1 MAQQLKKKF
10 LGNDQ
15 VDGEKILLEQGQSI
29 KAKDAANVEQ
39 DLIKLGP
46 TDEVLVGPLAVEVAI
61 KDSSVQKA
69 GDTMTGSLTVD
80 SGAGASIIVSDTS
93 VTVND
98 GAGSLATV
106 AGGLIQS
113 SNNPGGGIT
122 DSGEMGG
129 GTIAL
134 NSTSPDSEG
143 SILLES
149 GNPSQFASYSFDDI
163 LNGTNASGSITPQG
177 LSSSFTDAAGVATTA
192 NYQSG
197 GVSISEVD
205 GANSKNFSVDLAS
218 GVSLYQDVG
227 AGPQPVAP
235 TQDYHLAPKKYVD
248 DEIAAES
255 SALQGNINAVADD
268 VSHLVTLSGVAVDSD
283 NLGTFTGVS
292 PVISANATIKSALQD
307 LSSAVEA
314 IGSGSIAGLQEEI
327 DDTQLGAGLETD
339 GSYVAPA
346 GSNYLTAATSLKDA
360 DSKLDAQIKTNS
372 DDIADLVN
380 ADLLFLKLDGSRPM
394 EANLNMMNGLVH
406 NKIVGLADP
415 TDARDAVNKQYVDA
429 IAEGLHVHAPA
440 KALFAASLASV
451 SGGAVTYSNG
461 SSGVGATLSLANPVT
476 AIDGYT
482 LQIGD
487 RVIINGEANQ
497 AHNGI
502 YLYSSSTLFTRASD
516 FDTISE
522 AAGGDFIFVQEGTA
536 YGNSGWVMTETTSA
550 IGTSPIIFVQF
561 SGAGQLSEGDA
572 IDLVGNEIN
581 VLYDNSSIGVD
592 GSNQL
597 FVKTDGISNAMLQD
611 DSVDKSNI
619 AADVAG
625 IGLQQAG
632 DGSLEI
638 KLDGSSLAVSISGI
652 KSNIIWS
659 KAYFDL
665 TATDISNG
673 YVDFPAGVIAEAG
686 SIIGFVDRLAIHEDE
701 DFTVSTVSGK
711 TRITFAGDLIAP
723 GQSALDA
730 NDNLYF
736 KFQKKEA

>member
-15 VDGEKILLEQGQSI
+15 VDGDKILLEQGQAI
-29 KAKDAANVEQ
+29 KAKDALGVEQ

-46 TDEVLVGPLAVEVAI
+46 ADEVLVGPLAVEVAI

-69 GDTMTGSLTVD
+69 GDTMEGSLVMD
-80 SGAGASIIVSDTS
+80 SGSPGISTTISDSAIQQVNGDASTTIQADEVSC
-93 VTVND
+93 V
-98 GAGSLATV
+98 GV
-106 AGGLIQS
+106 AGDLTQFANLYSGNLELNASDAVTGDSASAQISVNSNLSSITQTASDSVNQFTATSALDVAALDFSFSNQSNGMVSTTSFQHNAISIQQS
-113 SNNPGGGIT
+113 DGT
-122 DSGEMGG
+122 DS
-129 GTIAL
+129 
-134 NSTSPDSEG
+134 
-143 SILLES
+143 S
-149 GNPSQFASYSFDDI
+149 GFVVTPGVSVDFY
-163 LNGTNASGSITPQG
+163 LNGAAVTP
-177 LSSSFTDAAGVATTA
+177 TA
-192 NYQSG
+192 
-197 GVSISEVD
+197 D
-205 GANSKNFSVDLAS
+205 
-218 GVSLYQDVG
+218 
-227 AGPQPVAP
+227 
-235 TQDYHLAPKKYVD
+235 THLAPKKYVD
-248 DEIAAES
+248 DEVA
-255 SALQGNINAVADD
+255 AVADD

-451 SGGAVTYSNG
+451 SGGSVTYSNG
-461 SSGVGATLSLANPVT
+461 SSGEGATLSLANPIT

-487 RVIINGEANQ
+487 RVIINGESNQ

-516 FDTISE
+516 FDSTIE
-522 AAGGDFIFVQEGTA
+522 AAGGDFIFVQEGTS

-581 VLYDNSSIGVD
+581 VLYDNSSIGVN

-625 IGLQQAG
+625 IGLQQAV

-638 KLDGSSLAVSISGI
+638 KLDGSSLAVSASGI

-665 TATDISNG
+665 SAADITNG

>member
-1 MAQQLKKKF
+1 MANQLKKKF
-10 LGNDQ
+10 VGDDQ
-15 VDGEKILLEQGQSI
+15 IDGSKILLEQGQSI
-29 KAKDAANVEQ
+29 KAKDALGVEQ

-46 TDEVLVGPLAVEVAI
+46 SDEVLVGPLDVEVAL
-61 KDSSVQKA
+61 KGESVQKA
-69 GDTMTGSLTVD
+69 GDTMEGDLVMDFGNAGISTTISDGTITVVNAD
-80 SGAGASIIVSDTS
+80 AQTLIGADDISVSS
-93 VTVND
+93 V
-98 GAGSLATV
+98 AGS
-106 AGGLIQS
+106 I
-113 SNNPGGGIT
+113 
-122 DSGEMGG
+122 
-129 GTIAL
+129 
-134 NSTSPDSEG
+134 
-143 SILLES
+143 
-149 GNPSQFASYSFDDI
+149 
-163 LNGTNASGSITPQG
+163 NASGNMYSGNIELSASHSISGDNGNATFAVSPNNSSITQSVSDSVNQFNATSTLDMAALDFSFLNQATG
-177 LSSSFTDAAGVATTA
+177 MQSTTSYQHNIISVQQNDGTNSSGFVVTP
-192 NYQSG
+192 
-197 GVSISEVD
+197 GVSVD
-205 GANSKNFSVDLAS
+205 FYANGAAVT
-218 GVSLYQDVG
+218 
-227 AGPQPVAP
+227 P
-235 TQDYHLAPKKYVD
+235 TADSHLAPKKYVD
-248 DEIAAES
+248 DEVA
-255 SALQGNINAVADD
+255 AVADD

-283 NLGTFTGVS
+283 NLGSFLGTT
-292 PVISANATIKSALQD
+292 IADDQTIKQALQA
-307 LSSAVEA
+307 LETAVEA
-314 IGSGSIAGLQEEI
+314 VSGGGSSTQTEL
-327 DDTQLGAGLETD
+327 DDTQLGAGLEID

-346 GSNYLTAATSLKDA
+346 GSNYLTAAVSLKDA
-360 DSKLDAQIKTNS
+360 DSKLDVQIKTNS
-372 DDIADLVN
+372 DDIADLVSE
-380 ADLLFLKLDGSRPM
+380 DLLFLKLDGSRPM
-394 EANLNMMNGLVH
+394 EASLNMMNGLVH

-415 TDARDAVNKQYVDA
+415 TDPRDAVNKQYVDA

-451 SGGAVTYSNG
+451 SGGSVTYSNG
-461 SSGVGATLSLANPVT
+461 SSGEGATLSLANPIT

-487 RVIINGEANQ
+487 RVIINGESNQ

-516 FDTISE
+516 FDSTIE

-572 IDLVGNEIN
+572 IDLNGNEIN
-581 VLYDNSSIGVD
+581 VLYDNSSIGVN

-625 IGLQQAG
+625 IGLQQAV

-638 KLDGSSLAVSISGI
+638 KLDGSSLAVSASGI

-665 TATDISNG
+665 SAADITNG
-673 YVDFPAGVIAEAG
+673 YVDFPTGVIAEAG
-686 SIIGFVDRLAIHEDE
+686 SIVGFVDRLAIHEDE

-711 TRITFAGDLIAP
+711 TRIIFAGDLIAP